1 MSGNEYDLSKS
12 GWSNG
17 AKAQS
22 FTSRNR
28 WPEFDLDY
36 TIESNGPRE
45 ECTVY
50 PREASEDALMTQWI
64 TASEGSFVDLTDA
77 R

>member
-1 MSGNEYDLSKS
+1 MSGNEYDLSES
-12 GWSNG
+12 EWTNG
-17 AKAQS
+17 AATS
-22 FTSRNR
+22 EFTSRDR

-36 TIESNGPRE
+36 TLETNGPTE

-50 PREASEDALMTQWI
+50 PREATEDELMTQWI
-64 TASEGSFVDLTDA
+64 TAAAGSFVDLKDA